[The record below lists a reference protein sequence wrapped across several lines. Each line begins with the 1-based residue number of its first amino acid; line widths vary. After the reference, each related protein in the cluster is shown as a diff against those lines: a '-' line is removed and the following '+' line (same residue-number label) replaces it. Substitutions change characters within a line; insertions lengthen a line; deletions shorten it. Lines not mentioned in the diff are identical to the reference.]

1 MVYPS
6 TYLGVIYLLSVV
18 VLWVEI
24 LNIVVRF
31 SLM

>member
-6 TYLGVIYLLSVV
+6 MYLGFIYLLSVV
-18 VLWVEI
+18 VFWVEI

-31 SLM
+31 SLA